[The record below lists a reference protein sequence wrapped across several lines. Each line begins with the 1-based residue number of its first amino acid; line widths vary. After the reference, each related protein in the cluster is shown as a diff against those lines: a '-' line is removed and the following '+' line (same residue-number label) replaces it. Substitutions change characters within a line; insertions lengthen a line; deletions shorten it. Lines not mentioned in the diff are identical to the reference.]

1 MIREIIWTLISCI
14 WILISG
20 TFRLFFKVF
29 QNMYLAEGCNSFS
42 SRFRYKVPDITILF
56 YFVQIKLFFSMI
68 YSCYCFFRFLWRL
81 RLQRSSHFCSLVSVL
96 RDSLSSFQQAS
107 CNNFLS
113 DVQCNNLFCQFYQAC
128 MTLSKILEE

>member
-1 MIREIIWTLISCI
+1 MIREVIWTLISCI
-14 WILISG
+14 WILISVHLDCFLKY
-20 TFRLFFKVF
+20 FRICIQQRVVIAFPVGSDIKF
-29 QNMYLAEGCNSFS
+29 
-42 SRFRYKVPDITILF
+42 PDITILF

-81 RLQRSSHFCSLVSVL
+81 RLQKSSHFCSLVKQS
-96 RDSLSSFQQAS
+96 SLSSFQQAS

-128 MTLSKILEE
+128 MALSKIQEE